1 MRAGSRYRSR
11 QGGFTYL
18 MVIALIALLGIGL
31 SVVGPRWADETQRE
45 REQELLK
52 VGTLYAQAIKS
63 YYEASPGSLKQYPPD
78 LQSLLL
84 DTRFVG
90 VRRHIRRLYADPL
103 QPDRPWGL
111 VRDNDGRVRGVFSQ
125 DDRAPLRQAPLANE
139 WLTLAAASRYSQWV
153 FSPRISS

>member
-1 MRAGSRYRSR
+1 MRAGSRSRSG

-18 MVIALIALLGIGL
+18 MVVALIALLGLAL

-84 DTRFVG
+84 DSRFVG

-111 VRDNDGRVRGVFSQ
+111 VRDKDGRVTGIYSQ
-125 DDRAPLRQAPLANE
+125 DQRAPLRQAPLSNE
-139 WLTLAAASRYSQWV
+139 WLQLGAASQYSQWV
-153 FSPRISS
+153 FSPRTNS

>member
-1 MRAGSRYRSR
+1 MRAGSRLRTT

-18 MVIALIALLGIGL
+18 MVIALIALLGLAL
-31 SVVGPRWADETQRE
+31 SVIGPRWADDAQRE

-52 VGTLYAQAIKS
+52 VGALYAQAIKS

-90 VRRHIRRLYADPL
+90 MRRHIRRLYADPL

-111 VRDNDGRVRGVFSQ
+111 VRDNDGRVHGIFSQ
-125 DDRAPLRQAPLANE
+125 DERAPLRQAPLSNE
-139 WLTLAAASRYSQWV
+139 WLELRAAGRYSQWV
-153 FSPRISS
+153 FSPRTSS